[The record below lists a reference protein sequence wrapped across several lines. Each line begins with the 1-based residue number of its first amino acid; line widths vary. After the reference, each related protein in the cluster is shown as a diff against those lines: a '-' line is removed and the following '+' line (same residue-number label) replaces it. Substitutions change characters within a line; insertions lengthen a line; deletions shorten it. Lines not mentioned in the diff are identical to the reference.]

1 LSLCYWRFSAPTI
14 SLFKQTLRR
23 KFMKDKLKRFHHLG
37 SQGFTLIEL
46 MVVMVIIGLLAATV
60 VPKFF
65 GQVDKAMQQD
75 AQAQIELL
83 GQALDLY
90 RLEKHKYPTSD
101 EGLEAIKSYLKKNV
115 PKDPWGNAYIY
126 ESPGKEGRGYDLISL
141 GGDNAEGGEGTDMDI
156 VSWKNFE

>member
-1 LSLCYWRFSAPTI
+1 MNKYLNRI
-14 SLFKQTLRR
+14 RN
-23 KFMKDKLKRFHHLG
+23 LG
-37 SQGFTLIEL
+37 SKGFTLIEL

-101 EGLEAIKSYLKKNV
+101 EGLEAIKSYLKKSI
-115 PKDPWGNAYIY
+115 PKDPWGNDFIY
-126 ESPGKEGRGYDLISL
+126 ESPGKEGRGYDLISY
-141 GGDNAEGGEGTDMDI
+141 GADNAEGGEGTDLDI

>member
-1 LSLCYWRFSAPTI
+1 
-14 SLFKQTLRR
+14 
-23 KFMKDKLKRFHHLG
+23 MKKYLNRIRNLG
-37 SQGFTLIEL
+37 SKGFTLIEL

-101 EGLEAIKSYLKKNV
+101 EGLEAIKSYLKKSI
-115 PKDPWGNAYIY
+115 PKDPWGNNFIY
-126 ESPGKEGRGYDLISL
+126 ESPGKEGRGYDLISY
-141 GGDNAEGGEGTDMDI
+141 GADNAEGGEGTDLDI

>member
-1 LSLCYWRFSAPTI
+1 M
-14 SLFKQTLRR
+14 KGQT
-23 KFMKDKLKRFHHLG
+23 KPIKLHLLKEK
-37 SQGFTLIEL
+37 GFTLIEL

-65 GQVDKAMQQD
+65 GHVDKARQQD

-90 RLEKHKYPTSD
+90 RLEKHKYPTTD
-101 EGLEAIKSYLKKNV
+101 EGLEAIKSYLKKEL
-115 PKDPWGNAYIY
+115 PKDPWGSPYVY
-126 ESPGKEGRGYDLISL
+126 QSPGNEGRGYDLMSY
-141 GGDNAEGGEGTDMDI
+141 GADKAEGGEENDTDI

>member
-1 LSLCYWRFSAPTI
+1 M
-14 SLFKQTLRR
+14 KGQTKLI
-23 KFMKDKLKRFHHLG
+23 KFRHFG
-37 SQGFTLIEL
+37 TQGFTLIEL

-65 GQVDKAMQQD
+65 GHVDKARQQD

-90 RLEKHKYPTSD
+90 RLEKHKYPTTD
-101 EGLEAIKSYLKKNV
+101 EGLEAIKSYLKKDL
-115 PKDPWGNAYIY
+115 PKDPWGGNYVY
-126 ESPGKEGRGYDLISL
+126 LSPGGEERGYDLISY
-141 GGDNAEGGEGTDMDI
+141 GADQAEGGEENDTDI

>member
-1 LSLCYWRFSAPTI
+1 
-14 SLFKQTLRR
+14 
-23 KFMKDKLKRFHHLG
+23 MKVNLKKFHHLG

-90 RLEKHKYPTSD
+90 RLERHKYPTSD
-101 EGLEAIKSYLKKNV
+101 EGLEALKSYLKKNV
-115 PKDPWGNAYIY
+115 PKDPWGNNYIY

-141 GGDNAEGGEGTDMDI
+141 GADNAEGGEGTDIDI

>member
-1 LSLCYWRFSAPTI
+1 MKHK
-14 SLFKQTLRR
+14 FKKLRN
-23 KFMKDKLKRFHHLG
+23 LG
-37 SQGFTLIEL
+37 TEGFTLIEL

-101 EGLEAIKSYLKKNV
+101 DGLNAIQNYLKKNIQ
-115 PKDPWGNAYIY
+115 KDPWGNDYVY
-126 ESPGKEGRGYDLISL
+126 ESPGKEGRGYDLYSF
-141 GGDNAEGGEGTDMDI
+141 GADNAEGGEGTDMDI

>member
-1 LSLCYWRFSAPTI
+1 
-14 SLFKQTLRR
+14 
-23 KFMKDKLKRFHHLG
+23 MKKHLKKTRNLG
-37 SQGFTLIEL
+37 SKGFTLIEL

-101 EGLEAIKSYLKKNV
+101 EGLDAIKSYLKKNI
-115 PKDPWGNAYIY
+115 PKDPWGNDFIY
-126 ESPGKEGRGYDLISL
+126 ESPGKEGRGYDLISY
-141 GGDNAEGGEGTDMDI
+141 GADNAEGGEGTDLDI

>member
-1 LSLCYWRFSAPTI
+1 
-14 SLFKQTLRR
+14 
-23 KFMKDKLKRFHHLG
+23 MKYKSKKLQNFNNK
-37 SQGFTLIEL
+37 GFTLIEL

-90 RLEKHKYPTSD
+90 RLETHKYPTSD
-101 EGLEAIKSYLKKNV
+101 VGLNAIKPYLKKNI
-115 PKDPWGNAYIY
+115 PKDPWGNDYVY
-126 ESPGKEGRGYDLISL
+126 ESPGKEGRDYDLYSF
-141 GGDNAEGGEGTDMDI
+141 GGDNSEGGEGTDMDI

>member
-1 LSLCYWRFSAPTI
+1 MKHK
-14 SLFKQTLRR
+14 FKKLRN
-23 KFMKDKLKRFHHLG
+23 LG
-37 SQGFTLIEL
+37 TEGFTLIEL

-101 EGLEAIKSYLKKNV
+101 DGLNAIQNYLKKNI
-115 PKDPWGNAYIY
+115 PKDPWGNDYVY
-126 ESPGKEGRGYDLISL
+126 ESPGKEGRGYDLYSF
-141 GGDNAEGGEGTDMDI
+141 GADNAEGGEGTDMDI

>member
-1 LSLCYWRFSAPTI
+1 
-14 SLFKQTLRR
+14 
-23 KFMKDKLKRFHHLG
+23 MKVNLKKIHHLE

-101 EGLEAIKSYLKKNV
+101 EGLEALKSYLKKNV
-115 PKDPWGNAYIY
+115 PKDPWGNNYIY

-141 GGDNAEGGEGTDMDI
+141 GADNAEGGEGTDIDI

>member
-1 LSLCYWRFSAPTI
+1 
-14 SLFKQTLRR
+14 
-23 KFMKDKLKRFHHLG
+23 MKYKSKMLQNFNNK
-37 SQGFTLIEL
+37 GFTLIEL

-90 RLEKHKYPTSD
+90 RLETHKYPTSD
-101 EGLEAIKSYLKKNV
+101 VGLNAIKPYLKKNI
-115 PKDPWGNAYIY
+115 PKDPWGNDYVY
-126 ESPGKEGRGYDLISL
+126 ESPGKEGRGYDLYSF
-141 GGDNAEGGEGTDMDI
+141 GADNAEGGEGTDMDI

>member
-1 LSLCYWRFSAPTI
+1 MKHK
-14 SLFKQTLRR
+14 FKKLRN
-23 KFMKDKLKRFHHLG
+23 LG
-37 SQGFTLIEL
+37 TEGFTLIEL

-90 RLEKHKYPTSD
+90 RLEKYKYPTSD
-101 EGLEAIKSYLKKNV
+101 DGLNAIKNYLKKNI
-115 PKDPWGNAYIY
+115 PKDPWGNDYVY
-126 ESPGKEGRGYDLISL
+126 ESPGKEGRGYDLYSF
-141 GGDNAEGGEGTDMDI
+141 GADNAEGGEGTDMDI

>member
-1 LSLCYWRFSAPTI
+1 MFHYQGKC
-14 SLFKQTLRR
+14 
-23 KFMKDKLKRFHHLG
+23 MKKYLNRIRNLG
-37 SQGFTLIEL
+37 SKGFTLIEL

-101 EGLEAIKSYLKKNV
+101 EGLDAIKSYLKKSI
-115 PKDPWGNAYIY
+115 PKDPWGNDFIY
-126 ESPGKEGRGYDLISL
+126 ESPGKEGRGYDLISY
-141 GGDNAEGGEGTDMDI
+141 GADNAEGGEGTDLDI

>member
-1 LSLCYWRFSAPTI
+1 
-14 SLFKQTLRR
+14 
-23 KFMKDKLKRFHHLG
+23 MKDNLKRFHHLG
-37 SQGFTLIEL
+37 PQGFTLIEL

-101 EGLEAIKSYLKKNV
+101 EGLEAIKSYLKKHV

-141 GGDNAEGGEGTDMDI
+141 GGDNAEGGEGTDIDI